1 MPKQTIYIDNAAV
14 DGGSDIVTS
23 NAQTIRINI
32 NGMLN
37 DLPPYA
43 MLSLKQLQFISGS
56 DLASGLVMVYKG
68 TASNQM
74 NIGKGDPIIAICP
87 FSHSNAAG
95 NLFHFKAP
103 EYGCPVMISGNI
115 QQIEF
120 GFKNTNNIAV
130 SLAGKLYGIVLEIE
144 TPDVGEPV
152 ASYRKA
158 IPL

>member
-1 MPKQTIYIDNAAV
+1 MVKQTIYIDNYST
-14 DGGSDIVTS
+14 DGNSDIVTNTAS
-23 NAQTIRINI
+23 TIRINI

-43 MLSLKQLQFISGS
+43 MLSLKQLEFVSNE
-56 DLASGLVMVYKG
+56 DLAAGLVIVYKG
-68 TASNQM
+68 TASNQF
-74 NIGKGDPIIAICP
+74 NINKGDPVLAICP
-87 FSHSNAAG
+87 FDHVKGTN
-95 NLFHFKAP
+95 FHHKAP
-103 EYGCPVMISGNI
+103 EVSSPLMIAGNI

-120 GFKNTNNIAV
+120 GFKNVNNIPV
-130 SLAGKLYGIVLEIE
+130 SIAGKVFGILLEIE

>member
-1 MPKQTIYIDNAAV
+1 MVKNTIYIDNSAS
-14 DGGSDIVTS
+14 DNSDIITTS
-23 NAQTIRINI
+23 ASSIRINI

-43 MLSLKQLQFISGS
+43 MLSLKQLEFISAS
-56 DLASGLVMVYKG
+56 ELNSGLVMVFKG
-68 TASNQM
+68 AVSNQM
-74 NIGKGDPIIAICP
+74 NIGKGDPVLAVCP
-87 FSHSNAAG
+87 FDSINVAG
-95 NLFHFKAP
+95 NLFRYKAP
-103 EYGCPVMISGNI
+103 EFGCPLMIAGNI

-120 GFKNTNNIAV
+120 GFKNTNDIAIP
-130 SLAGKLYGIVLEIE
+130 LAGKLYGILLEIE

>member
-1 MPKQTIYIDNAAV
+1 MPKQTIYIDNYST
-14 DGGSDIVTS
+14 DGNSDIVTS

-43 MLSLKQLQFISGS
+43 MISLKQLEFISDE
-56 DLASGLVMVYKG
+56 DLASGLVMVFKG
-68 TASNQM
+68 TASNQF
-74 NIGKGDPIIAICP
+74 NINKGDPVMAICP
-87 FSHSNAAG
+87 FDHTKGTNY
-95 NLFHFKAP
+95 HHKAP
-103 EYGCPVMISGNI
+103 EVSSPLMIAGNI

-120 GFKNTNNIAV
+120 GFKNVNNIPV
-130 SLAGKLYGIVLEIE
+130 SLADKLYGILLEIE

-152 ASYRKA
+152 AEYRRA

>member
-1 MPKQTIYIDNAAV
+1 MVKNTIYIDNAAS
-14 DGGSDIVTS
+14 DNSDIITTS
-23 NAQTIRINI
+23 ASSIRINI

-43 MLSLKQLQFISGS
+43 MLSLKQLEFVSDE
-56 DLASGLVMVYKG
+56 DLASGLIMVFKG
-68 TASNQM
+68 AVSNQM
-74 NIGKGDPIIAICP
+74 NIGKGDPVLAICP
-87 FSHSNAAG
+87 FDHVKGTNY
-95 NLFHFKAP
+95 HHKAP
-103 EYGCPVMISGNI
+103 EIGCPLMIAGNI

-120 GFKNTNNIAV
+120 GFKNTNDIPV
-130 SLAGKLYGIVLEIE
+130 SLANKLYGILLEIE

>member
-1 MPKQTIYIDNAAV
+1 MVKNTIYIDNAAS
-14 DGGSDIVTS
+14 DNSDIITTTAS
-23 NAQTIRINI
+23 SIRINI

-43 MLSLKQLQFISGS
+43 MLSLKQLEFISAS
-56 DLASGLVMVYKG
+56 ELNSGLVMIYKG
-68 TASNQM
+68 SVSNQM
-74 NIGKGDPIIAICP
+74 NIGKGDPVLAVCP
-87 FSHSNAAG
+87 FDSINVAG
-95 NLFHFKAP
+95 NLFRYKAP
-103 EYGCPVMISGNI
+103 EYGCPLMIAGNI

-120 GFKNTNNIAV
+120 GFKNTNDIV
-130 SLAGKLYGIVLEIE
+130 IPLAGKLYGILLEIE

>member
-1 MPKQTIYIDNAAV
+1 MVKNTIYIDNSAS
-14 DGGSDIVTS
+14 DNSDIITTS
-23 NAQTIRINI
+23 ASSIRINI

-43 MLSLKQLQFISGS
+43 MLSLKQLEFVSDE
-56 DLASGLVMVYKG
+56 DLASGLIMVFKG
-68 TASNQM
+68 AVSNQM
-74 NIGKGDPIIAICP
+74 NIGKGDPVLAICP
-87 FSHSNAAG
+87 FDHVKGTNY
-95 NLFHFKAP
+95 HHKAP
-103 EYGCPVMISGNI
+103 EYSCPLMIAGNI

-120 GFKNTNNIAV
+120 GFKNTNDIPV
-130 SLAGKLYGIVLEIE
+130 SLANKLYGILLEIE

>member
-1 MPKQTIYIDNAAV
+1 MPKQTIYIDNYAV
-14 DGGSDIVTS
+14 GGNSDIVTS

-43 MLSLKQLQFISGS
+43 NISLKQLEFISGT

-74 NIGKGDPIIAICP
+74 NIGKGDPIMAICP
-87 FSHSNAAG
+87 FDHTKGSLYHY
-95 NLFHFKAP
+95 KAP
-103 EYGCPVMISGNI
+103 EIGFPLMIAGNI

-120 GFKNTNNIAV
+120 GFKNVNNIAV
-130 SLAGKLYGIVLEIE
+130 SLVGKLYGIVLEIE